1 MRWYVTR
8 RVLWAVVATV
18 IILTITFGLMYL
30 TPNPQTAQIKWRA
43 AQQGANVSQAVDAY
57 NAYRG
62 NVGGIWQQYIEF
74 MGNMVTLDWGWSD
87 TRSQPV
93 IQAIAQ
99 AYPYSLAYGAPSIII
114 STVLGIAI
122 GLYSA
127 THRYSLTDYFGTF
140 FGFFGLSIPN
150 FWFGII
156 LLLVFSVQLGWTPV
170 VFNADAPFLS
180 LEMAHQLIL
189 PVITLTTSTIAG
201 EMRYSRAE
209 AMEYVH
215 AEFVKTARAKGVDE
229 MRVLTRHILRPALVP
244 LMTILVADMLG
255 VILTSS
261 YLVEIVFGIPGL
273 GRLSYDAITQQ
284 DTALVLGTTMIP
296 VFIAIVGNLLQD
308 IAYTI
313 VDPRIDFG
321 DR

>member
-1 MRWYVTR
+1 
-8 RVLWAVVATV
+8 
-18 IILTITFGLMYL
+18 MYL